1 MASKAPSDIQFELKD
16 SAQGLT
22 YSATSV
28 EYVFDD
34 DPMPQGADD
43 GRHTI
48 IVDMSDRGDEPV
60 GVCSLSSSLMVS
72 GFNWEPQTDPALLAV
87 ECISLDSTEHV
98 PHSQPMT
105 PQQTFAAIQRDS
117 HILSKR
123 VALLKQALNN
133 LDHT

>member
-43 GRHTI
+43 GQHTI

-60 GVCSLSSSLMVS
+60 GVRSLSSSLMVS
-72 GFNWEPQTDPALLAV
+72 GFNWEPQTDSALLAV
-87 ECISLDSTEHV
+87 ECISLDNTEVV
-98 PHSQPMT
+98 PRSQPQT